1 MREMRE
7 MVAIFMVLTILV
19 LVSVDAGIE
28 RARQRRLVKAGAP
41 EPIPVRRRIQGVA
54 EGLALPMGLFV
65 HRGHTWAEVLA
76 SGSVR
81 VGLDDFVRRT
91 LGRLD
96 RVDVLRPGERVV
108 QGEAML
114 TLEQGGRQVALP
126 APVSGVIEAVNET
139 LSTNPEAVAEDP
151 YQKGWAYVLRPSRL
165 GQEIH
170 ELRVGETARAWLE
183 DEVGRLVEWI
193 TGLRTAPAMTL
204 PDGGMP
210 VVGALT
216 YLHDAA
222 WEDFERRFLRSP
234 ETDPGDESNG
244 VKREG

>member
-1 MREMRE
+1 

-28 RARQRRLVKAGAP
+28 RVRRRRLMKAGASGSVP
-41 EPIPVRRRIQGVA
+41 ALRRIQGVG

-65 HRGHTWAEVLA
+65 HRGHTWAEVHP

-96 RVDVLRPGERVV
+96 RVAVLRAGERVA

-114 TLEQGGRQVALP
+114 RLEQGGRRVALP
-126 APVSGVIEAVNET
+126 APVSGVIEAVNES
-139 LSTNPEAVAEDP
+139 LSADPEALEEDP
-151 YQKGWAYVLRPSRL
+151 YRKGWAYVLRPSRL
-165 GQEIH
+165 GEEIQG
-170 ELRVGETARAWLE
+170 LRVGEAARAWLE
-183 DEVGRLVEWI
+183 DEVGRFADWI
-193 TGLRTAPAMTL
+193 TGLGATPAVTL

-210 VVGALT
+210 VVGGLT
-216 YLHDAA
+216 YLDDAA
-222 WEDFERRFLRSP
+222 WEDFQRRFLGNP
-234 ETDPGDESNG
+234 ETDSNRKF
-244 VKREG
+244 KRA